1 MYNII
6 ILHAENSQTLL
17 LNFLE
22 NQDEGNQN
30 NSLVW
35 AGKKIRFTY
44 KVGQFIGEKIGKI
57 VILQAQF
64 FNLCSIQ
71 HKKQIF

>member
-1 MYNII
+1 MQR
-6 ILHAENSQTLL
+6 ILRLL

-35 AGKKIRFTY
+35 AGKKIKFTY

-57 VILQAQF
+57 VILQEQF